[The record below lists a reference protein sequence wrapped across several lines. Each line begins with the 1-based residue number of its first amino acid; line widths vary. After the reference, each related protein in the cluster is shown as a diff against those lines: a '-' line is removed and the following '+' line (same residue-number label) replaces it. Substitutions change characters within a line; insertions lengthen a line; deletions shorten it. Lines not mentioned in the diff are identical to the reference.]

1 MLFVGLRRNAG
12 FTRCRLNNCERE
24 GSMRAIFVLLVFLG
38 AAVFAYCA
46 LNVFVRDIRRRDRH
60 PKADPNKTEAGNR
73 TYGDASFDRS
83 HDHRDTNPAGNQ
95 PEQYEGEWIGA
106 TTLVVL
112 YLTFCAAVYAAI
124 EGKRLADLT
133 IEAITHADDATTT
146 QHTDTLE
153 ALKVAQVT

>member
-1 MLFVGLRRNAG
+1 
-12 FTRCRLNNCERE
+12 
-24 GSMRAIFVLLVFLG
+24 MRAIFVLLIFLG

-46 LNVFVRDIRRRDRH
+46 GIGLNVFVRDIRGRDRH

-95 PEQYEGEWIGA
+95 PEQYEGGWIGA

-112 YLTFCAAVYAAI
+112 YLTFLRC
-124 EGKRLADLT
+124 RLQERA
-133 IEAITHADDATTT
+133 
-146 QHTDTLE
+146 
-153 ALKVAQVT
+153 